1 MAALSKSRR
10 ALCALDSIAEV
21 GARGITLRDAG
32 RETPVFVVRFAGEVR
47 AYRNSCPHTGI
58 SLNWLPDQFFDAEC
72 RLLQCSMHG
81 ALFQPL
87 TGECVHG
94 PCVGDRLERLPV
106 EIREGLVYL
115 APDAVDDAGPA
126 ER

>member
-1 MAALSKSRR
+1 MNGTSEERR

-21 GARGITLRDAG
+21 GARGFTLRDG
-32 RETPVFVVRFAGEVR
+32 REETAVFVVRFGGEVR
-47 AYRNSCPHTGI
+47 AYRNHCPHTGI

-94 PCVGDRLERLPV
+94 PCVGRHLERLPLV
-106 EIREGLVYL
+106 VRDGQVYL
-115 APDAVDDAGPA
+115 VPGAPDSASA
-126 ER
+126 